1 MSTVK
6 EIEAVIPKL
15 SPAEIA
21 ELRVWFENYFQSQ
34 RKASNGQMKKRRSL
48 IHLRSLPGQWTGE
61 RVLKSGDL
69 ADEMF
74 ARE

>member
-6 EIEAVIPKL
+6 EIEAAIPKL
-15 SPAEIA
+15 SPV
-21 ELRVWFENYFQSQ
+21 ELDEVRSWLENYVEGQ
-34 RKASNGQMKKRRSL
+34 RQNPNRQVKNRRSML
-48 IHLRSLPGQWTGE
+48 HLRALPGTWIGE

-74 ARE
+74 APK